1 MAGIT
6 GGVSGVLTSS
16 EITSLI
22 QQSSAAFQLP
32 VTALQNQ
39 EQPITTQISAL
50 GQVQSSLSSLQ
61 GALGQLANVQ
71 SLSQRSVSSSSGVSA
86 TATNAAAVG
95 SYSLSGIHLATA
107 QTLESAG
114 FTSTSGSL
122 GSGSISLQLG
132 SGTAATISIA
142 AGEDTLGGIAAA
154 INQAGLGVTANVV
167 FDGTKYHVMLS
178 SNATGAANAF
188 AVTGTGGL
196 TGLSYNGTSQ
206 NLTEVA
212 SASNASFSLNGISIT
227 SGSNTI
233 HNAIE
238 GLTLTLAAAGSAT
251 VSVSQDSSALTGA
264 AQSVVGALNAALG
277 TINKYA
283 SFSKTS
289 GAGPLLGDVGLQ
301 ILRTD
306 ILNSISQPTNFGAT
320 VNSPFN
326 SLGAVGFTVTSGG
339 TITLDTSKLQ
349 SAAQQNYQ
357 AVAALLGSAGLPS
370 NSSVSVN
377 AVGSASA
384 GTYNVNVTSNNP
396 GSIVGTVGTQNASGS
411 NGVLTVTDPGPAFGL
426 SLQIAAGQTGNLGS
440 VTVTTGLFGILTS
453 LLNGALDGK
462 TGSVPQEVTNLSNS
476 LSSMNQQITILQQ
489 QAQQETQLLTQAFS
503 NAQSTISQLST
514 VSNFLNA
521 FFNQGSGS
529 GG

>member
-6 GGVSGVLTSS
+6 GGVSGVLSSS

-39 EQPITTQISAL
+39 EQPITTQITAL
-50 GQVQSSLSSLQ
+50 GQVQSALSSLQ
-61 GALGQLANVQ
+61 SALGGLANVQ
-71 SLSQRSVSSSSGVSA
+71 NLSQRSVSSTSGVSA

-107 QTLESAG
+107 ETLESSG

-122 GSGSISLQLG
+122 GSGSITLQVG
-132 SGTAATISIA
+132 SGTATTLSIA
-142 AGEDTLGGIAAA
+142 AGQDTLGGIAST
-154 INQAGLGVTANVV
+154 INSAGLNVTANVV
-167 FDGTKYHVMLS
+167 FDGTKYHLMIT
-178 SNATGAANAF
+178 SNSTGAANAF

-196 TGLSYNGTSQ
+196 SGLSYNATSQ
-206 NLTEVA
+206 NLTQVA
-212 SASNASFSLNGISIT
+212 SASNATFSLNGISIT
-227 SGSNTI
+227 SGSNI
-233 HNAIE
+233 IKNAIQ
-238 GLTLTLAAAGSAT
+238 GLTLTLASSGSAT

-264 AQSVVGALNAALG
+264 AQSVVSALNAALG

-283 SFSKTS
+283 SFSTTS

-306 ILNSISQPTNFGAT
+306 LLNSVSAPITLGAT

-326 SLGAVGFTVTSGG
+326 SLGAIGFTVTSGG
-339 TITLDTSKLQ
+339 TVTLDTAKLQ
-349 SAAQQNYQ
+349 SSAQQNYQ
-357 AVAALLGSAGLPS
+357 AVAALLGSAGLAS

-377 AVGSASA
+377 AVGSASI
-384 GTYNVNVTSNNP
+384 GTYNVNVTSNSP

-426 SLQIAAGQTGNLGS
+426 SLQIAAGQTGNLG
-440 VTVTTGLFGILTS
+440 TVTISQGLFGIMS
-453 LLNGALDGK
+453 SILNGALNSE

-476 LSSMNQQITILQQ
+476 LSSLNKQITLLQQ
-489 QAQQETQLLTQAFS
+489 QAQQETQLLTQQFS
-503 NAQSTISQLST
+503 DAQSTISQLTT
-514 VSNFLNA
+514 VSNFLSA
-521 FFNQGSGS
+521 FFNQSSGA
-529 GG
+529 G